1 MNGLFEWKTSLLRM
15 TLSPGCQGGL
25 CCSDQ
30 VRHQV
35 LMLAVGETQI
45 SQGRDFVES
54 NTRHTLYLP
63 STLWP
68 TKYFHILVPTCV
80 MHSLVLLAGHE
91 CYHLSTGKEMEEDH

>member
-35 LMLAVGETQI
+35 LMLAVWRDSDQSG
-45 SQGRDFVES
+45 QG
-54 NTRHTLYLP
+54 LCGIKYKAYLI
-63 STLWP
+63 
-68 TKYFHILVPTCV
+68 FAQHIMAYKILP
-80 MHSLVLLAGHE
+80 HSCSYLCHA
-91 CYHLSTGKEMEEDH
+91 